1 MSEMA
6 AYLGELGVVTN
17 KDVIENSSSLDLYVR
32 QTGFARVGWVHRD
45 KRGAC
50 RPIQK
55 DAKNMLSLA
64 TEIASHLASYF

>member
-1 MSEMA
+1 MA

-17 KDVIENSSSLDLYVR
+17 KDVVENSSSLDLHVR
-32 QTGFARVGWVHRD
+32 RPGQTGFARVGWVHRD